1 MTSNNAPNNPPLPF
15 HDLQETVDNVS
26 KFEEAEDSIFS
37 TKVKSDDEGRTEEAD
52 EKKMKRR

>member
-1 MTSNNAPNNPPLPF
+1 MTSNNAPNNPLLPS

-26 KFEEAEDSIFS
+26 KFEEASS